1 MFDFRIRYRAL
12 KNLDTND
19 FSGGGK
25 KKDLLILREKLV
37 VTFQITQTT
46 YTNVKN
52 WMLYN
57 TLNIV
62 NSRYNPFQRLD
73 TTKYLTPGEQTK
85 FSNDFRTRVQNT
97 HVSWNGGLSFAP
109 F

>member
-62 NSRYNPFQRLD
+62 NSRYNPF
-73 TTKYLTPGEQTK
+73 
-85 FSNDFRTRVQNT
+85 
-97 HVSWNGGLSFAP
+97 
-109 F
+109 